1 MATLFNTRISD
12 TYEGLIKTI
21 DNAAISASLK
31 QLSDGSGNLTGLFL
45 NSAGDFKVTNILEFG
60 TLKDSNNVGILTFIT
75 AADGIENF
83 DNDTSVP
90 TTAAVKNYVDSEVTS
105 QDLDFTANSGSGDVD
120 LDSEVFD
127 IRGAN
132 GINTSADVNTLTID
146 GTELQNGIATNV
158 TNIATNATN
167 IAANTTNITTNTAD
181 IATNVTGIA
190 TNATNI
196 ASNDTDIAAN
206 TTNINTNADN
216 ITNNSSSISS
226 NATNIATNLGLI
238 NTNASNIANNATNIV
253 TNVTNI
259 ATNATDIDSNELSI
273 QNNVDNIAINND
285 LINDNITDI
294 TANATNIATNVTNI
308 ATNVADINTINTT
321 AEFLVNKGQPSG
333 YVPLDSNSKILETYL
348 PASVIG
354 ALKYIGTWD
363 ALNDTPTLPSATTN
377 NGNYYIVSVAGTY
390 LSVSYGI
397 GDWIVSNGVDYQKID
412 NTDSVSTVF
421 GRLGNVLANSTD
433 YDAFYPTLTNLP
445 SLITNNTS
453 VAANTLKVGITTA
466 QADEI
471 VVNSAKVGITTA
483 QADEIAVNTLKD
495 GITTA
500 QANEIT
506 ANTLK
511 VGITTAQSNEITAN
525 TLKVGITTAQAD
537 EITANTA
544 KTGITTAQ
552 ANEITANTAKVGIT
566 TAQASEIAVNTL
578 KVGYTE
584 AAVSANA
591 SVVANTAK
599 VGITTQQ
606 AADIVTNNGKVGITT
621 DQTNAIIGNTN
632 NIATNAVAI
641 TGKVAKTG
649 DIMTGDLKITSNS
662 TTALILSSTQ
672 ARLGIRRNTPEAA
685 LDVGANARVR
695 GSLNVGLTNEQYL
708 FVSTTGDTPVGYVKM
723 GRYGTGLDYDTTNT
737 PTATPQYTAAFGS
750 GGRVVEDIRY
760 YTFKLTRAQMAALS
774 STPKTL
780 IPAASGYNYFI
791 EDAYFL
797 QNNNN
802 GFAPVYNSGNI
813 TLDYVYSNGNTVT
826 AASVNA
832 TIANNNRNYRKII
845 GLQRQPYVY
854 GDSNALDTMG
864 VQLNAPS
871 ASNNGSGNVTY
882 FLRLKVKKVNILND
896 ISSNSQIIVVS

>member
-1 MATLFNTRISD
+1 MATLFNTKISD

-31 QLSDGSGNLTGLFL
+31 ELSDGSGNLTGLFL

-216 ITNNSSSISS
+216 ITNNSGSISS
-226 NATNIATNLGLI
+226 NATNIATN
-238 NTNASNIANNATNIV
+238 S
-253 TNVTNI
+253 
-259 ATNATDIDSNELSI
+259 TDIDNNELSI

-285 LINDNITDI
+285 LIYDNVANI
-294 TANATNIATNVTNI
+294 TANATSITTNATNI
-308 ATNVADINTINTT
+308 ATNVADILTINNT
-321 AEFLVNKGQPSG
+321 AEFLVNKGQASG
-333 YVPLDSNSKILETYL
+333 YVPLDANSKILETYL

-453 VAANTLKVGITTA
+453 VAANTLKVGITTQ

-471 VVNSAKVGITTA
+471 TA
-483 QADEIAVNTLKD
+483 NTLKD

-525 TLKVGITTAQAD
+525 TLKVGITTAQAN

-544 KTGITTAQ
+544 KTGITAAQ

-606 AADIVTNNGKVGITT
+606 AADIVINNGKVGITT
-621 DQTNAIIGNTN
+621 SQTNAIISNTN
-632 NIATNAVAI
+632 NTASNAVAI

-685 LDVGANARVR
+685 LDVGGNARVR

-896 ISSNSQIIVVS
+896 ISSNSQIIVVT

>member
-1 MATLFNTRISD
+1 MSTLKNKKIKD
-12 TYEGLIKTI
+12 TYEGLLKT
-21 DNAAISASLK
+21 ST
-31 QLSDGSGNLTGLFL
+31 NLAL
-45 NSAGDFKVTNILEFG
+45 NG
-60 TLKDSNNVGILTFIT
+60 TLTQIQDGTGQDSNVKINNLGDIELNKLKFTKLEDAAAVVINDFLTSTEPFES
-75 AADGIENF
+75 DL
-83 DNDTSVP
+83 DTKIP
-90 TTAAVKNYVDSEVTS
+90 TVKAVKNYVDSEVTS
-105 QDLDFTANSGSGDVD
+105 QDLDFTANSGSGNVD

-127 IRGAN
+127 IRGTA
-132 GINTSADVNTLTID
+132 GIQTSADANTVSID
-146 GTELQNGIATNV
+146 GTEFQNGIATNV
-158 TNIATNATN
+158 TN
-167 IAANTTNITTNTAD
+167 
-181 IATNVTGIA
+181 IA

-308 ATNVADINTINTT
+308 ATNVADIVTINNT
-321 AEFLVNKGQPSG
+321 AEFLVNKGQASG
-333 YVPLDSNSKILETYL
+333 YVPLDANSKILETYL

-421 GRLGNVLANSTD
+421 GRVGNVLANSTD

-466 QADEI
+466 QADEITANTLKDGITTAQADAI

-552 ANEITANTAKVGIT
+552 ANEITANTTKVGIT

-695 GSLNVGLTNEQYL
+695 GSLNVGATNEQYL

-723 GRYGTGLDYDTTNT
+723 GYYGQGTDYDLTND
-737 PTATPQYTAAFGS
+737 PTATPQYTSAFGS

-760 YTFKLTRAQMAALS
+760 YTFKLTRAQMAALNA
-774 STPKTL
+774 TPKTL

-791 EDAYFL
+791 EDAYLF
-797 QNNNN
+797 QNNNG

-813 TLDYVYSNGNTVT
+813 TLDYVYAGGTTVT
-826 AASVNA
+826 AASVDA
-832 TIANNNRNYRKII
+832 TIANSDRGYRKII
-845 GLQRQPYVY
+845 GLQRQPYIY
-854 GDSNALDTMG
+854 GNSFPLATMG

-871 ASNNGSGNVTY
+871 ASNNGSGTVVY

-896 ISSNSQIIVVS
+896 ISSNSQIITVS